1 MKMRTIG
8 AAIIMFVLLT
18 SNVLATPNHEIMRD
32 LTIETMLNYAKELYQ
47 RGDIKESKNVMAR
60 IKQLNPDYLQQPKQ
74 EQKITVITQ
83 VNPVISKRV
92 EVKPIEIVA
101 VAEDPNEDLRQ
112 AIARED
118 QVLSDLNHDVD
129 ALRTQIQATH
139 HE

>member
-1 MKMRTIG
+1 MRTIG
-8 AAIIMFVLLT
+8 AAIIMLVLLT
-18 SNVLATPNHEIMRD
+18 SNVLATPNHTIMRD

-47 RGDIKESKNVMAR
+47 RGDIRESKNVMAR

>member
-1 MKMRTIG
+1 MRTIG